1 MAAAA
6 LGTEVVVSEFMH
18 NNLALEQ
25 SVEPVTVELTLPE
38 FSVVNVSSDDAVY
51 LSTATIEPQSEEFIL
66 PSTVV
71 STVVEIDSNQ
81 SFQSSDQV
89 AAIAPQTD
97 EKIAVTTEAQV
108 IDNVNVAIIKPTS
121 TNEVVEVV
129 KTAVT
134 PVVEAVPMVREKRR
148 APNDPRNR

>member
-1 MAAAA
+1 
-6 LGTEVVVSEFMH
+6 
-18 NNLALEQ
+18 
-25 SVEPVTVELTLPE
+25 LPE

-66 PSTVV
+66 TSTVV

-97 EKIAVTTEAQV
+97 EKIAVTTEVQV
-108 IDNVNVAIIKPTS
+108 IENVNVAIIKPTS
-121 TNEVVEVV
+121 TNDVVEVV

-134 PVVEAVPMVREKRR
+134 PVVEAVPVVREKRR